1 LAYTAQRH
9 TVVELPEFIRRS
21 QSLISAR
28 EVHSLISYLARAPLA
43 GDLIEGTG
51 GIRKLR
57 WAREGMGKRGGV
69 GVIHYF
75 HSEHMPLYLLT
86 VFGKNEQSD
95 LTMAERALLAKLVE
109 RLIAAAGVQS

>member
-1 LAYTAQRH
+1 MH

-21 QSLISAR
+21 QPLISER
-28 EVHSLISYLARAPLA
+28 EVHSLISYLAGAPLA

-69 GVIHYF
+69 RVIYYF
-75 HSEHMPLYLLT
+75 HSERMPLYLLT

-95 LTMAERALLAKLVE
+95 LSMAERALLAKLVE
-109 RLIAAAGVQS
+109 RLIAASGIQS

>member
-1 LAYTAQRH
+1 MAYTVPMH

-21 QSLISAR
+21 RPLISER
-28 EVHSLISYLARAPLA
+28 EVHSLITYLAGAPLA

-69 GVIHYF
+69 RVIYYF
-75 HSEHMPLYLLT
+75 HSVRIPLFLLT
-86 VFGKNEQSD
+86 LFGKNEQAD
-95 LTMAERALLAKLVE
+95 LSMAERATLAKLVE
-109 RLIAAAGVQS
+109 RLIAASGI

>member
-1 LAYTAQRH
+1 MH

-21 QSLISAR
+21 RPLISER
-28 EVHSLISYLARAPLA
+28 EVQSLISYLAGAPLA

-69 GVIHYF
+69 G
-75 HSEHMPLYLLT
+75 SSTTSTASALT
-86 VFGKNEQSD
+86 LFGKNEQAD
-95 LTMAERALLAKLVE
+95 LSMAERATLAKLVE
-109 RLIAAAGVQS
+109 RLIAASGI